1 MCNEMHCDIKVIGND
16 QRGKKK
22 EKLQTFGS
30 CMGYHANAMLNAKK
44 ASVPDIS
51 QS

>member
-1 MCNEMHCDIKVIGND
+1 MQWDALWYKSNRKWSK
-16 QRGKKK
+16 GKKK

>member
-1 MCNEMHCDIKVIGND
+1 MIKG
-16 QRGKKK
+16 GKK

-51 QS
+51 QY